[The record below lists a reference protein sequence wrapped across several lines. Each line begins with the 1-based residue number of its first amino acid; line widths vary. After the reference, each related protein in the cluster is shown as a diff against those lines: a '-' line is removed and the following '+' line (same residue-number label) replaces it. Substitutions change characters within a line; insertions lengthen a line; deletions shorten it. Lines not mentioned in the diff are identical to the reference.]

1 MSFGQTFAYSKT
13 KEQDIALMLTAGVH
27 VGTENCSNLMDPYM
41 YKRNA
46 EGIHIINLAKT
57 WEKLMIAARIIAAVP
72 NPGDVLIVSN
82 REYAQRAVLKF
93 ATYTKAKYLG
103 GKWTPGTL
111 TNQNTKKFLEP
122 RLVIVCDPRTDH
134 QALVESSYMNIP
146 TIALTDADSPLNFVD
161 IAIPSNNKGR
171 QSIAL
176 MFYLLAREVLYLR
189 GDLSRDE
196 EWDVIVDLFMYREFD
211 DKKKEGAA
219 AVEGG
224 AVAEEGEAA
233 EEDAAVKDTMQKFQ
247 EGGAEEDEEEEAE
260 TWGNPATKATD
271 YAK

>member
-1 MSFGQTFAYSKT
+1 
-13 KEQDIALMLTAGVH
+13 MLAAEVQ
-27 VGTENCSNLMDPYM
+27 VGTENCSSLMNPYM
-41 YKRNA
+41 FKRNN

-57 WEKLMIAARIIAAVP
+57 WEKLMVAARIIAAIP
-72 NPGDVLIVSN
+72 NPGDVLIVSS
-82 REYAQRAVLKF
+82 REYAQRAILKF

-134 QALVESSYMNIP
+134 QCLVESAYMNIP

-161 IAIPSNNKGR
+161 IAIPTNNKGKKA
-171 QSIAL
+171 IAL
-176 MFYLLAREVLYLR
+176 MFYLLAREVLFLR

-196 EWDVIVDLFMYREFD
+196 DWEVMVDLFMHREFD
-211 DKKKEGAA
+211 DKKKETAVAA
-219 AVEGG
+219 
-224 AVAEEGEAA
+224 AEEGEGA
-233 EEDAAVKDTMQKFQ
+233 EEAEGAAVKDTMQKFQ
-247 EGGAEEDEEEEAE
+247 EGEGAEGEDEDEEKE
-260 TWGNPATKATD
+260 TWGNPATKAD

>member
-1 MSFGQTFAYSKT
+1 M
-13 KEQDIALMLTAGVH
+13 
-27 VGTENCSNLMDPYM
+27 
-41 YKRNA
+41 
-46 EGIHIINLAKT
+46 
-57 WEKLMIAARIIAAVP
+57 
-72 NPGDVLIVSN
+72 
-82 REYAQRAVLKF
+82 
-93 ATYTKAKYLG
+93 G

-111 TNQNTKKFLEP
+111 TNQNTKKYAFFTNFILNNRFLEP

-134 QALVESSYMNIP
+134 QCLVESSYMNIP

-176 MFYLLAREVLYLR
+176 MFYLLAREVLFLR

-196 EWDVIVDLFMYREFD
+196 EWDVMVDLFMHRDFD

-224 AVAEEGEAA
+224 AAAEEGEAP

-247 EGGAEEDEEEEAE
+247 EGGEGAEEDEEEEPE
-260 TWGNPATKATD
+260 TWGNPATKAD